1 MTEHT
6 KTVKDDDIDL
16 ALKGLILKQSQTEEE
31 GLDVWDKIRLV
42 AQGLSLNTSD
52 EATAYVQ
59 SLFSDKTY
67 EELAIEEKN
76 LVNQARAK
84 DGSLKYE
91 FAGAV
96 APALALIPFSG
107 GSSVPLALGNVIAR
121 GVGYGVVSSI
131 ADKEGSLVDRVIEN
145 PASIAVETGLSA
157 VSGPLLGKGV
167 SLFKDA
173 LQYIGGTNVA
183 RKIRGQL
190 VKPVEDKLV
199 EIASSAQLSVDELIA
214 GLAIGK
220 TIPEISQEIARNI
233 RGLYAVN
240 KEAGGIISKAVTKR
254 ADEGVDKT
262 IGSLE
267 KNLVSQ
273 DKIGKNLLEEVN
285 LTEKQLLAK
294 ESASYKEIFDVN
306 KDLANPELN
315 QTVMTALNSYEPKQ
329 IINTINATLKAKQLP
344 PLFKVTKGKIELIG
358 NVNLEQGDII
368 YRTLRDVSKDL
379 FKTKPTLA
387 GNVKDLSL
395 LVKNKV
401 DEISPS
407 LKATRDS
414 YRKIKNNR
422 KTYDIGYKLFSKK
435 LSVAESELNQF
446 IKSADQDGLATLKL
460 GISQS
465 IKDVIANNPNTSKP
479 ALIRRL
485 SNPESKDFL
494 LISKLFNKSE
504 FEQLVKGADITAGS
518 LMAKNQILG
527 QSQTPITQGRMAQ
540 TLSVSDGAL
549 AAEALSGNIVAG
561 AGFLRKLFPQQ
572 TKELN
577 QKQLTD
583 LAKLIVTEDRD
594 LLKKALTNAEARDA
608 LFQKTQR
615 LVNEL
620 VKLETRFIAQ
630 QIPQVIPDRFNTSF
644 SARASELDPNMNN
657 MGTEE
662 VDTSAIKDLTKTIS
676 PNTKKKIL
684 ATQDEVKNLPGISFT
699 GEEGTLDL
707 ESDYNLNDGNPPFVY
722 KENYERYSKEKSR

>member
-1 MTEHT
+1 MTEHIQ
-6 KTVKDDDIDL
+6 KDKDDAIDL
-16 ALKGLILKQSQTEEE
+16 ALKNLILKQSQTEEE
-31 GLDVWDKIRLV
+31 GLDAWDKIRLI

-52 EATAYVQ
+52 EATAYAR
-59 SLFSDKTY
+59 SFFSDKTY
-67 EELAIEEKN
+67 EELAIEEKK

-91 FAGAV
+91 FAGAL

-121 GVGYGVVSSI
+121 GAGYGVVSSI

-145 PASIAVETGLSA
+145 PASIAIETGLSA
-157 VSGPLLGKGV
+157 VAGPLLGKGV

-173 LQYIGGTNVA
+173 LQYIGGSNVA

-273 DKIGKNLLEEVN
+273 DKIGKNLLEDVN

-329 IINTINATLKAKQLP
+329 VISTINATLKAQGSP

-422 KTYDIGYKLFSKK
+422 NTYDIGYKLFSKK

-446 IKSADQDGLATLKL
+446 IKSADQDALTTLKL

-494 LISKLFNKSE
+494 LISKLFNKNE

-527 QSQTPITQGRMAQ
+527 QSQTPVTQGRMAQ

-549 AAEALSGNIVAG
+549 GAEALSGNIFAG
-561 AGFLRKLFPQQ
+561 VSLIKKLFPQQ
-572 TKELN
+572 TTKLN
-577 QKQLTD
+577 DKQLTD
-583 LAKLIVTEDRD
+583 LATLIVTEDKD
-594 LLKKALTNAEARDA
+594 LLTKALTNAEARDA
-608 LFQKTQR
+608 LFKKTQR

-620 VKLETRFIAQ
+620 IKLETRFIAQ
-630 QIPQVIPDRFNTSF
+630 QTPQVIPDRFNTSF
-644 SARASELDPNMNN
+644 SAQASELDPNMNN
-657 MGTEE
+657 METENIDTTSIKNIIDGLSPKTRAKVMKMYADGTIGE
-662 VDTSAIKDLTKTIS
+662 VYDD
-676 PNTKKKIL
+676 
-684 ATQDEVKNLPGISFT
+684 T
-699 GEEGTLDL
+699 GEEVVGTRRKPTQ
-707 ESDYNLNDGNPPFVY
+707 N
-722 KENYERYSKEKSR
+722 